1 MELSKKQIEKILG
14 KNISDSDYI
23 EYLIY
28 TYQQLK
34 KDEENGQS

>member
-14 KNISDSDYI
+14 KEISESDYI

-34 KDEENGQS
+34 KEEDNG